1 MTETGSPSAEP
12 PVRLA
17 GRVIAVDPDG
27 RVLLFGYDDPP
38 PKGKHW
44 ATPGGGVEEGED
56 FYSAAR
62 RELVEETGWPDV
74 PVSPELELRT
84 GMAYYDPPGKPVTDS
99 VRERAT
105 VVAFDLTTCDGT
117 FMYEAI
123 EWYFPESGGTF
134 SPGQYLDDCSWTVRG
149 NQ

>member
-1 MTETGSPSAEP
+1 MIAGA
-12 PVRLA
+12 VLLA
-17 GRVIAVDPDG
+17 GCSAPAASG
-27 RVLLFGYDDPP
+27 S
-38 PKGKHW
+38 
-44 ATPGGGVEEGED
+44 GGG
-56 FYSAAR
+56 SA
-62 RELVEETGWPDV
+62 V
-74 PVSPELELRT
+74 PVLGQGRGPTKGYGSARPSTIFNGGDPTGLVTGVTWSSWGGSQAAGT

-117 FMYEAI
+117 YMYEAI